1 MLGIPPLRFLPT
13 RFLIF
18 VGTLMGLG
26 VFTFIY
32 AGGHAYLSSDPKA
45 CVQCHVMR
53 EPFDSWQ
60 KSPHHA
66 VAKCVDCHLSH
77 NPIKKWIDKGEN
89 GTVHSLLF
97 TLNTEPD
104 PIKLRSW
111 HRGTVLANCQR
122 CHADLIAD
130 VSKLSHHE
138 DLNCLR
144 CHSGVAHGAAR

>member
-1 MLGIPPLRFLPT
+1 MKPIRLPFVFFL
-13 RFLIF
+13 L
-18 VGTLMGLG
+18 VGLVLGLG
-26 VFTFIY
+26 VFTFIF

-45 CVQCHVMR
+45 CMQCHVMR

-77 NPIKKWIDKGEN
+77 NPVMKWLDKGEN

-111 HRGTVLANCQR
+111 HRHTVQANCVR
-122 CHADLIAD
+122 CHEGLVHDVRTIARADGD
-130 VSKLSHHE
+130 M
-138 DLNCLR
+138 DCMR